1 MSARQLELFRV
12 KKPRSPRRAPV
23 SATATDW
30 GLYVN
35 ECAIFA
41 SGIAADRWADFTLR
55 AKGGRLT
62 MLWTGPGGGEWHV
75 MCGTKADAAEALE
88 TFLGVGFHKSHVK
101 AARLSACVAKAAEV
115 RRRVDERMAR
125 AAV

>member
-1 MSARQLELFRV
+1 MSARQLELFRAR
-12 KKPRSPRRAPV
+12 KPRSARQA
-23 SATATDW
+23 SAGASATDW

-41 SGIAADRWADFTLR
+41 SGIAADRWVDFTLR
-55 AKGGRLT
+55 AKDGRLA

-101 AARLSACVAKAAEV
+101 IARLSACQAKVAEQ
-115 RRRVDERMAR
+115 RRRVDERMAG
-125 AAV
+125 AVG